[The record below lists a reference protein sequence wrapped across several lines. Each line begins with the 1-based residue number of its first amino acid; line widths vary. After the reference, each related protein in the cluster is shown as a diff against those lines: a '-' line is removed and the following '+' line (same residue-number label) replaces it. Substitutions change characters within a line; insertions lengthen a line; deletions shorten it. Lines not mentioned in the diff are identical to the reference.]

1 MGHSVRIRGEVTRS
15 PAPPSKG
22 SRQLLLRA
30 RVQAHVRDPHPR
42 YVRHAPKD
50 QEDPPTSPS
59 PPNPPWRIPPCQQGH
74 PGDDQAFEPYVAYGY
89 PSLKATREL
98 IYKRGFGKKKTMGQ
112 AQRVTLNCNDDIEV
126 ALGDHGIN
134 CFEDLIHEIY
144 TVGPAFKQANNFLW
158 PFKLNS
164 AKGGLPKKRLGFN
177 EGGQCGNREQY
188 MSSLIFRML

>member
-1 MGHSVRIRGEVTRS
+1 MGFFSRLALTPAATGIQRPVSSSEVRIRGEVTRS

-74 PGDDQAFEPYVAYGY
+74 PGDDQALSHTLPTDTH
-89 PSLKATREL
+89 PSRPPVSSSTSVDSARRRPWDKPSASPPTATMTSRSPSATTASTALRISSTRSTPSAQPSSKPTTSSGHSSSTPPRE
-98 IYKRGFGKKKTMGQ
+98 
-112 AQRVTLNCNDDIEV
+112 V
-126 ALGDHGIN
+126 
-134 CFEDLIHEIY
+134 
-144 TVGPAFKQANNFLW
+144 
-158 PFKLNS
+158 S
-164 AKGGLPKKRLGFN
+164 
-177 EGGQCGNREQY
+177 
-188 MSSLIFRML
+188 

>member
-1 MGHSVRIRGEVTRS
+1 MGFFSRLALTPAATGIQRPVSSSEVRIRGEVTRS

-74 PGDDQAFEPYVAYGY
+74 PGDVHRR
-89 PSLKATREL
+89 PSLQASQQLPLAIQAEL
-98 IYKRGFGKKKTMGQ
+98 RQGRSPKEAPRIQRGWPMWQ
-112 AQRVTLNCNDDIEV
+112 PWAV
-126 ALGDHGIN
+126 
-134 CFEDLIHEIY
+134 HE
-144 TVGPAFKQANNFLW
+144 
-158 PFKLNS
+158 
-164 AKGGLPKKRLGFN
+164 LPHLPHVV
-177 EGGQCGNREQY
+177 
-188 MSSLIFRML
+188 